1 MILWDLN
8 GQKTDI
14 LYQPNGESVRNCK
27 FAPDNSI
34 IATTD
39 DTGLISIFGQ
49 DKALKKTIKGVHDE
63 TIPTLTFSRDS
74 KLMLS
79 ACTMGNIRI
88 FFTNGFAEGKFH
100 TKSKTLL
107 NFFLLAD
114 IIEPDLLIDN
124 AHDMGCMSADFCKVT
139 RLDRELR

>member
-1 MILWDLN
+1 VILWDLN

-14 LYQPNGESVRNCK
+14 LYQPNGESIRNCK

-49 DKALKKTIKGVHDE
+49 DKALKKTIKGVHEE
-63 TIPTLTFSRDS
+63 TIPTLAFSKDS

-79 ACTMGNIRI
+79 ACTMGNVRI
-88 FFTNGFAEGKFH
+88 FFTHGFAEGKVDNQP
-100 TKSKTLL
+100 KS
-107 NFFLLAD
+107 
-114 IIEPDLLIDN
+114 
-124 AHDMGCMSADFCKVT
+124 
-139 RLDRELR
+139 